1 MNEEKRIVPKSTQKY
16 LHTSLILLQV
26 SNSITGEERAY
37 LDDIYIYIYIAD
49 VFLFGSLRTNN
60 VRLAN
65 INRRL
70 EKVQMNVD

>member
-1 MNEEKRIVPKSTQKY
+1 M
-16 LHTSLILLQV
+16 
-26 SNSITGEERAY
+26 
-37 LDDIYIYIYIAD
+37 IYIAD

-70 EKVQMNVD
+70 EKIQMNVYWCYVNEVIAFLRLALNKSHRTWRSKSYMHKAVQKVT

>member
-1 MNEEKRIVPKSTQKY
+1 M
-16 LHTSLILLQV
+16 
-26 SNSITGEERAY
+26 
-37 LDDIYIYIYIAD
+37 IYIYIYIAD

-70 EKVQMNVD
+70 EKVQMNVDWCYVNEVIAFSFK

>member
-37 LDDIYIYIYIAD
+37 LDDIYIYIAD